1 MELFELDL
9 KQLLEV
15 KLLRLNKPKYNSI
28 SNSLSGNYNSIED
41 LAAINLLDSASQL
54 ENKIK
59 EFNLLDEYSPSPENM
74 FVNTV
79 SFG

>member
-1 MELFELDL
+1 MELFVLDL

-15 KLLRLNKPKYNSI
+15 KLLRLNKPKFNSI
-28 SNSLSGNYNSIED
+28 STSISGNYNSIDD
-41 LAAINLLDSASQL
+41 LKAINSLSNENQL

-74 FVNTV
+74 LVNNP